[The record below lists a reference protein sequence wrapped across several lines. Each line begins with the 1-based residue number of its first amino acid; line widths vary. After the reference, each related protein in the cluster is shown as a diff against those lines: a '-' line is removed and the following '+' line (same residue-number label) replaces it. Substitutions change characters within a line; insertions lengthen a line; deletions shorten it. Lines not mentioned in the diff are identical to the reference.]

1 MPIAAVCVTNGKGAL
16 VGKTDNDGLLKD
28 TKDFDKLYFSHMAF
42 QSKCVNLD
50 TLSTDRIVLE
60 DANYNLGEIDVK
72 PKELIYVQNYTA
84 SLMFAMMVPFIS
96 AQELLTTLSKPPQ
109 KKSHLNRETF
119 PAPRMV

>member
-16 VGKTDNDGLLKD
+16 VSKTDNDGLLKD

-42 QSKCVNLD
+42 QSKCVKLD

-72 PKELIYVQNYTA
+72 PKN
-84 SLMFAMMVPFIS
+84 
-96 AQELLTTLSKPPQ
+96 
-109 KKSHLNRETF
+109 
-119 PAPRMV
+119 